1 MGFSYK
7 IFALTLAAG
16 ALAQSSLR
24 IQVTKSQ
31 THAIPSTLYGWMWED
46 INHSGDGGLYAEL
59 LQNRAFQVVTPHTSG
74 ALYSWSAYKGTTL
87 NVTNSIPGVSTALPN
102 SLQATV
108 QAGSTGQVG
117 FDNSGYWGIKIQSG
131 WKYTGSFYARSDSYT
146 GSVTVSLVSSSGTVY
161 ATKTLSGV
169 NNSWKKFTFNFTPT
183 KSAPDVKNVFR
194 VTVDG
199 ASASG
204 KSVYFGMFSL
214 FPPTYKG
221 RQNGMRIDLAES
233 LAGTKPGVWRFPGGN
248 NLEGQVI
255 ASRWKW
261 NETIGPLENRPG
273 RQGDWGY
280 ANTDGLGLLEYL
292 NWAEDIGAE
301 PILGIWAGYSL
312 TGETVPESQLQP
324 YIQDAINEIQF
335 VTGDA
340 KTNQWAKLR
349 AQYGRTAPYKV
360 KYIEIGNEDFFASN
374 SYAQYRWKAFVN
386 GLKAA
391 FPNSGFEYIATT
403 YPSTALD
410 PAYTFIDWHQYN
422 IPQWF
427 IDRALEY
434 DTYPRNGTQI
444 FVGEYAV
451 TSTNA
456 SCIFG
461 TPACGRLELPTL
473 QGAVAEAAYMTGIRM
488 SYLLPPVRLF
498 LSSRQFA
505 QANTRSA
512 DAPTLQ
518 NVNGYQWTP
527 DIVSFD
533 AGSIVKSASYYV
545 QQMFGTNLGTHVL
558 KTAPAPSAAVPLH
571 WVASH
576 DTKKKVVYLKAS
588 NTGKAQFTA
597 SFALDFP
604 ITGQSTVTLL
614 SAPIANT
621 SNTLANTDAVVPK
634 TTKLNIASGAT
645 TLNYTFPAQ
654 SVAVFNLKVGW

>member
-1 MGFSYK
+1 MMGLTCK
-7 IFALTLAAG
+7 LVALALAAG
-16 ALAQSSLR
+16 ACAQSSLR
-24 IQVTKSQ
+24 IQVTKNQ

-46 INHSGDGGLYAEL
+46 INHSGDGGLYGEL
-59 LQNRAFQVVTPHTSG
+59 LQNRAFQIVTPHTSQ
-74 ALYSWSAYKGTTL
+74 ALNAWSAYQGTKL
-87 NVTNSIPGVSTALPN
+87 DVTNGVAGVSASLPN
-102 SLQATV
+102 SLQVTV
-108 QAGSTGQVG
+108 PASSTGQVG
-117 FDNSGYWGIKIQSG
+117 FANSGYWGIKVQSG

-161 ATKTLSGV
+161 ATKTVSGV
-169 NNSWKKFTFNFTPT
+169 TSSWKKFTFDFTPS

-204 KSVYFGMFSL
+204 KSVYFGLFSL
-214 FPPTYKG
+214 FPPTYKN
-221 RQNGMRIDLAES
+221 RKNGMRIDLAEA
-233 LAGTKPGVWRFPGGN
+233 LAGTKPRVWRFPGGN
-248 NLEGQVI
+248 NLEGGTI
-255 ASRWKW
+255 ARRWKW

-292 NWAEDIGAE
+292 DWAEDIGAE
-301 PILGIWAGYSL
+301 PILGIWAGYAL
-312 TGETVPESQLQP
+312 GGETVPESQLQV
-324 YIQDAINEIQF
+324 YVQDAINEIQF

-340 KTNQWAKLR
+340 NTNQWAKLR
-349 AQYGRTAPYKV
+349 AQYGRQAPYKV
-360 KYIEIGNEDFFASN
+360 KFIEIGNEDFFAAD
-374 SYAQYRWKAFVN
+374 SYAKYRWKAFVN

-410 PAYTFIDWHQYN
+410 PAYTYIDWHQYN
-422 IPQWF
+422 VPKWF
-427 IDRALEY
+427 IDRAVEY

-451 TSTNA
+451 TSTNS

-461 TPACGRLELPTL
+461 DPSCGRLEFPTL
-473 QGAVAEAAYMTGIRM
+473 EGAVAEAAYMTGLERNSDVI
-488 SYLLPPVRLF
+488 
-498 LSSRQFA
+498 FA
-505 QANTRSA
+505 TAY
-512 DAPTLQ
+512 APTLQ

-527 DIVSFD
+527 DIISFD
-533 AGSIVKSASYYV
+533 AGSIVKSTSYYV

-558 KTAPAPSAAVPLH
+558 KTAPAPSASVPLH

-576 DTKKKVVYLKAS
+576 DTKNKIVYLKAS
-588 NTGKAQFTA
+588 NTGKTAFTTSLA
-597 SFALDFP
+597 FDFS

-614 SAPIANT
+614 NAPIANT
-621 SNTLANTDAVVPK
+621 SNTLANTNAAVPK
-634 TTKLNIASGAT
+634 TTNLDVKSGAT
-645 TLNYTFPAQ
+645 TLNYTFPAH